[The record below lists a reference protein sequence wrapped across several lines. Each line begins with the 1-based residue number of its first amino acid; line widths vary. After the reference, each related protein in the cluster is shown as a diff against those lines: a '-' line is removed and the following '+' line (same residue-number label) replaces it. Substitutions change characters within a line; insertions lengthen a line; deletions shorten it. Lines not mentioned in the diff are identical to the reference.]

1 MLVGGLMIIAKDK
14 EHIRE
19 LIFKQNILANDIDVS
34 NVTDMNCLFFDQNN
48 FNQPLDSWDVSNV
61 TNMRAMFFSCYSFN
75 QPLDS
80 WDVSKVTDMTWMFF
94 GCTNFNQPL
103 NYWDVSNLKNVWW
116 MFDKSPLEYLGDI
129 RKLHKQKLN
138 ELLA

>member
-1 MLVGGLMIIAKDK
+1 MTNKIIAKDK

-34 NVTDMNCLFFDQNN
+34 NVTDMSELFGNYRD

-61 TNMRAMFFSCYSFN
+61 TNMRQMFRGCSDFN

-80 WDVSKVTDMTWMFF
+80 WDVSNVTDTTWMFEN
-94 GCTNFNQPL
+94 CYEFNQPL
-103 NYWDVSNLKNVWW
+103 DSWDVSNLKNVGW

-129 RKLHKQKLN
+129 RELHKQKLK